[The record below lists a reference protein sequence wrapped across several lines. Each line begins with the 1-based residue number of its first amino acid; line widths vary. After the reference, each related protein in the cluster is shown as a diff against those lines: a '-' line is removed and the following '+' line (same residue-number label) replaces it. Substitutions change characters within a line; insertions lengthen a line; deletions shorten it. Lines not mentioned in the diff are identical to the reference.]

1 MKKKWT
7 ALLLCGA
14 LLSLAACGGDKPPS
28 GTLSGTV
35 GASAD
40 YGSGFLNTAAT
51 DDYGRS
57 FSATGGYSED
67 TYVGIFYFLWN
78 GATNGLYD
86 VSEYEKL
93 GMVESVLTGDT
104 VPAAPSFTY
113 WGKPLYDY
121 YSASDKWVVRKHL
134 ELFMNAGLDFVAFD
148 CTNSQFYSE
157 AAFTFLDIALEYQQ
171 MGYDVPKFMFM
182 TNTEPVERT
191 KQIYNA
197 LYADDLYDSLWFTGS
212 GDKPWIISEANNSP
226 QLDSEIK
233 NRFYFKKAQ
242 WPNAG
247 MNSNNFP
254 WMSWTYPQET
264 FTDRQVG
271 NIMSVSVAQHPGDGR
286 GIDFSDSGMFAP
298 YNYDTLSDSA
308 KAAVNEERATKI
320 YNANWGRGYS
330 QAAGVNDIDRVNE
343 NINFEEQWA
352 TALDKENEINLVFVT
367 GWNEWIAQKQ
377 SGSGVLG
384 EKYGRYIDLF
394 NREFSRDVEMMDGEY
409 LDNCYLQLVRN
420 TRAFKSNAPQTTY
433 RERADFGATALG
445 NWSDVSAVYKDL
457 VNETLPRRDINAS
470 GALVENNTG
479 RNDIQEVRV
488 ASDAENVYFLI
499 RTVDNIT
506 AKSANDTRWMNLFIG
521 VEGASGGWNGLQ
533 YVVNRELTGN
543 TSKLQK
549 ISGNIYADHASAQ
562 TLVKGNL
569 MLVTVKKSDLGI
581 TGSDY
586 TLVFKVCDNLQKDF
600 DVAETYVNGDCAPIG
615 RINYT
620 YAVKGD

>member
-14 LLSLAACGGDKPPS
+14 LLSLAACGGDTPPS
-28 GTLSGTV
+28 AALSGTV

-40 YGSGFLNTAAT
+40 YESGFLNTSAT
-51 DDYGRS
+51 DDFGRS

-78 GATNGLYD
+78 GATNGIYD

-93 GMVESVLTGDT
+93 GRVESVLTGDE
-104 VPAAPSFTY
+104 VPGSPSFTY

-121 YSASDKWVVRKHL
+121 YSASDTWVIRKHL
-134 ELFMNAGLDFVAFD
+134 ELFMNAGLDFIAFD

-157 AAFTFLDIALEYQQ
+157 AAFAFLDVALEYQK

-197 LYADDLYDSLWFTGS
+197 LYADDLYDSLWFTGT

-247 MNSNNFP
+247 MNANNFP

-271 NIMSVSVAQHPGDGR
+271 NIMSVSVAQHPGDGK
-286 GIDFSDSGMFAP
+286 GMDFSDSGLFAP
-298 YNYDTLSDSA
+298 YNYDTLSDSV
-308 KAAVNEERATKI
+308 KAAVSKERATNI

-330 QAAGVNDIDRVNE
+330 QTTKKNDIDRVNE

-384 EKYGRYIDLF
+384 DKYGRYIDLF

-420 TRAFKSNAPQTTY
+420 TRAFKTNRAAVTY
-433 RERADFGATALG
+433 NDRSDFAATALE
-445 NWSDVSAVYKDL
+445 NWADVSAVYKDL
-457 VNETLPRRDINAS
+457 VSETTPRKDINAA
-470 GALVENNTG
+470 GELVENKTG

-499 RTVDNIT
+499 RTVNNIT
-506 AKSANDTRWMNLFIG
+506 AKSAQDTRWMNLFIG

-549 ISGNIYADHASAQ
+549 ISGNAYADHASAQ
-562 TLVKGNL
+562 TLVMNNF

-581 TGSDY
+581 TGNDY
-586 TLVFKVCDNLQKDF
+586 TLTFKVCDNLQKDF
-600 DVAETYVNGDCAPIG
+600 DIADTYVNGDCAPIG

-620 YAVKGD
+620 YSVKGV